1 MTKKELSR
9 YYYLEREIR
18 QDREEIENLNA
29 KLTHITQVLSD
40 MPKGS
45 PQRDRIDEIIDEL
58 ARRDNLLHEKI
69 ARAEKERNKILQ
81 YINSIDDS
89 LIRLIIQYRYL
100 NLLTWTKV
108 ACFVGGNN
116 TPDGVRM
123 LSDRY
128 ILSH

>member
-9 YYYLEREIR
+9 YYYLEKEIKK
-18 QDREEIENLNA
+18 DREEITDLNT

-40 MPKGS
+40 LPKGS

-69 ARAEKERNKILQ
+69 VRAEKERNRILQ
-81 YINSIDDS
+81 YINGIDDS
-89 LIRLIIQYRYL
+89 LIRIIIQYRYL
-100 NLLTWTKV
+100 NLLTWPKV
-108 ACFVGGNN
+108 AYFVGGNN

-123 LSDRY
+123 MSDRY